1 MARPSIIIE
10 EDTLR
15 WGLEVADEAKEAVR
29 DMDEVVDPWSENDAT
44 DRFMVPKRARAL
56 LNVFCFDARKARFA
70 SRRSCSERR
79 CSSRNDEALAAV
91 ENHVVALVGITYYW
105 GLLIHPFNLFRSHS
119 ADHATNSP
127 ATTPAI
133 RSGTPSHGEETRLKA
148 TALAKVIVTATV
160 EASKID
166 VFVVQ
171 KLVGPERE
179 QITRD
184 AVTNG

>member
-1 MARPSIIIE
+1 MAINE
-10 EDTLR
+10 VDNLR
-15 WGLEVADEAKEAVR
+15 GLEAVEAKELVR
-29 DMDEVVDPWSENDAT
+29 NVDEVVDPWSENAAENL
-44 DRFMVPKRARAL
+44 MVPVRARL
-56 LNVFCFDARKARFA
+56 LILDTVCFDARKARFA

-91 ENHVVALVGITYYW
+91 ENHVVALVEITYYW

-119 ADHATNSP
+119 AGHATNSP

-148 TALAKVIVTATV
+148 TALAKVTVTATV